1 MLSLYGKFN
10 CFKTEVCMLCVTVP
24 PTLQRLAGKG
34 AGQAKNRHGKVR
46 KHGHK
51 SQGQIKFQVYMP
63 WLLSYMCIRQ
73 FFCPTYYI

>member
-1 MLSLYGKFN
+1 MF
-10 CFKTEVCMLCVTVP
+10 FVAVP

-63 WLLSYMCIRQ
+63 WLPS
-73 FFCPTYYI
+73 T